1 MLHKV
6 TEMWLE
12 AGVEIPNEVVDRTH
26 IIGSWY
32 TDKNLNVECKS
43 VIVRFTTFRHRTMV
57 YRAKK
62 KIKPGVRAK
71 FDLTKSR
78 YRLLTDPNKIVKQ
91 NLDIKFCYAD
101 INYRLKIKWAN
112 ESIDNKFFSSMDE
125 L

>member
-1 MLHKV
+1 
-6 TEMWLE
+6 MWLE

-26 IIGSWY
+26 IIGSRY

-91 NLDIKFCYAD
+91 NLDIKFCYPD

>member
-1 MLHKV
+1 M
-6 TEMWLE
+6 
-12 AGVEIPNEVVDRTH
+12 
-26 IIGSWY
+26 
-32 TDKNLNVECKS
+32 C
-43 VIVRFTTFRHRTMV
+43 FTTFQDRTMV

-91 NLDIKFCYAD
+91 NLDIKFCHAD